1 MPGATEPAGDQVLGN
16 VVSAVADAIVVVDT
30 AGVVRYGNPAA
41 QELFARPWEELVG
54 VELGFP
60 VAPGETSEIDLLL
73 PDGGSRV
80 VEMRVTETTW
90 EGEPVHVA
98 SLRDIGARWH
108 IERELKLAVEQ
119 RDTVLAVAAHEL
131 RTPLAVILGMSEI
144 LRDGWAGLPE
154 DRRLHLVDL
163 IAKQAHQLRR
173 LVRTLLTLSRIEA
186 GVLGA
191 EPVAFDTSEL
201 VLSRLPELGD
211 RSRDVR
217 VECVP
222 GLVACADPEHL
233 WQILANY
240 IENAFKYGAAPVELS
255 VAARTVGSS
264 CGCATSARESPTSSY
279 PACSSASAVVPE
291 HSGRR
296 RGPVSASRSC
306 AASPKPQGARRGTS
320 PVSPP
325 GPASASGYRAVRR
338 RRSRRTERHDPAPR
352 DRSPRPTVEGTPI
365 WADLMTP
372 LRSPGDR
379 ARFEHSETCLV

>member
-1 MPGATEPAGDQVLGN
+1 VASSQPRQQPGAQAAVEPAGHEVLGHL
-16 VVSAVADAIVVVDT
+16 VSAVADAIVVVDT
-30 AGVVRYGNPAA
+30 FGVVRYGNPAA
-41 QELFARPWEELVG
+41 QELFGRQWEELVG
-54 VELGFP
+54 AELGFP

-90 EGEPVHVA
+90 EGDAVSVA

-144 LRDGWAGLPE
+144 LRDGWADLPE
-154 DRRLHLVDL
+154 DRRLHLVEL

-186 GVLGA
+186 GTLGA

-222 GLVACADPEHL
+222 GLVAWADPEHV

-240 IENAFKYGAAPVELS
+240 IENAFKYGAPPVEVS
-255 VAARTVGSS
+255 VTERDGWVELEVCDVGPGVPDEFVARLFERFS
-264 CGCATSARESPTSSY
+264 
-279 PACSSASAVVPE
+279 
-291 HSGRR
+291 
-296 RGPVSASRSC
+296 RGPGAQRQAEGAGLGLSIVRSLAEAAGGEAWYEARHPAGACFGVRVPSDTASEPPDGTGRPRSA
-306 AASPKPQGARRGTS
+306 
-320 PVSPP
+320 
-325 GPASASGYRAVRR
+325 
-338 RRSRRTERHDPAPR
+338 
-352 DRSPRPTVEGTPI
+352 
-365 WADLMTP
+365 
-372 LRSPGDR
+372 
-379 ARFEHSETCLV
+379 

>member
-1 MPGATEPAGDQVLGN
+1 MASGRPRQPRGAPGATLPAGDEVLGD

-41 QELFARPWEELVG
+41 QELFARPWEALVG

-217 VECVP
+217 VECAP

-240 IENAFKYGAAPVELS
+240 IENAFKYGAAPVAVSVTERDDWVELRVCDVGAGVPDEFVS
-255 VAARTVGSS
+255 RLFERFSRGPGAPRQAEGAGLGLSIVRSLAEAAGGEAWYEPREPTGACFCVRVPSGA
-264 CGCATSARESPTSSY
+264 ATSE
-279 PACSSASAVVPE
+279 
-291 HSGRR
+291 
-296 RGPVSASRSC
+296 
-306 AASPKPQGARRGTS
+306 
-320 PVSPP
+320 
-325 GPASASGYRAVRR
+325 
-338 RRSRRTERHDPAPR
+338 PR
-352 DRSPRPTVEGTPI
+352 DGTARPRP
-365 WADLMTP
+365 A
-372 LRSPGDR
+372 
-379 ARFEHSETCLV
+379 

>member
-1 MPGATEPAGDQVLGN
+1 MASGQTSPTTPAQGAVEPAGHEVLGHL
-16 VVSAVADAIVVVDT
+16 VSAVADAIVVVDT
-30 AGVVRYGNPAA
+30 LGVVRYGNPAA
-41 QELFARPWEELVG
+41 QELFGRTWDEIVG

-73 PDGGSRV
+73 PDGDSRV

-98 SLRDIGARWH
+98 ALRDIGARWH
-108 IERELKLAVEQ
+108 VERELKLAVEQ

-144 LRDGWAGLPE
+144 LRDRWAGLPE
-154 DRRLHLVDL
+154 DRRLHLVEL

-173 LVRTLLTLSRIEA
+173 VVRTLLTLSRIEA

-222 GLVACADPEHL
+222 GLVAYADAEHL

-240 IENAFKYGAAPVELS
+240 IENAFKYGAAPVEVSVTERDGWVELRVRDVGPGIPDEFVPLLFERFSRGPGAERQAEGTGLGLS
-255 VAARTVGSS
+255 IVRSLAEAAGGEAWYEPREPAGACFCVRVPSG
-264 CGCATSARESPTSSY
+264 GATSEP
-279 PACSSASAVVPE
+279 
-291 HSGRR
+291 HDD
-296 RGPVSASRSC
+296 
-306 AASPKPQGARRGTS
+306 AAP
-320 PVSPP
+320 
-325 GPASASGYRAVRR
+325 
-338 RRSRRTERHDPAPR
+338 
-352 DRSPRPTVEGTPI
+352 PRP
-365 WADLMTP
+365 A
-372 LRSPGDR
+372 
-379 ARFEHSETCLV
+379 